1 MAAAGAAGTDGGPR
15 RWRGRI
21 GRFGNFG
28 PRPPLTSALTAIYW
42 YRSSGAIDF
51 AIDSTAKRG
60 NLVSRVETQA
70 VRRPTIK
77 DVARAAGVSPST
89 VSHVLNNSRRVS
101 SDLADRVRA
110 AAATL
115 EYQPN
120 AMARSLRLQ
129 TTATLGLVLPDS
141 TNPFFAEVAQAA
153 EETGFRHGY
162 SVIIGNAR
170 GDLAV
175 ELVQIAALTSRQ
187 VDGLILIASTIKATH
202 ANDLV
207 GRGMPLVIVD
217 RKMPGVAA
225 DVVVSD
231 HFDGALQAT
240 AHLLSLGHER
250 IGYIGGPPDLM
261 PSLDR
266 QRGFETALV
275 RAGLQ
280 PDPALIRQGDFHAE
294 SGYHGALDLMR
305 LPEPPSAIFT
315 ANDMMAM
322 GALRAL
328 REVKRRVPDDV
339 SIVGF
344 DDIYIARLLAPPLTT
359 VAQPVRRLG
368 EVAVERLLARLEGQA
383 AERPAEIVLPT
394 RLVARESTARRS
406 GA

>member
-1 MAAAGAAGTDGGPR
+1 M
-15 RWRGRI
+15 
-21 GRFGNFG
+21 
-28 PRPPLTSALTAIYW
+28 
-42 YRSSGAIDF
+42 
-51 AIDSTAKRG
+51 
-60 NLVSRVETQA
+60 SRVEPTPA
-70 VRRPTIK
+70 RRSTIK

-89 VSHVLNNSRRVS
+89 VSHVLNSSRRVS
-101 SDLADRVRA
+101 QDLAERVRS

-162 SVIIGNAR
+162 SVIVGNAR

-187 VDGLILIASTIKATH
+187 VDGLILIASTIKASH
-202 ANDLV
+202 ANEVV
-207 GRGMPLVIVD
+207 GRGVPLVIVD
-217 RKMPGVAA
+217 RKMPGVEA
-225 DVVVSD
+225 DVVLSD

-240 AHLLSLGHER
+240 AHLLSLQHER
-250 IGYIGGPPDLM
+250 IGYIGGPPELI

-266 QRGFETALV
+266 QRGYETALR

-280 PDPALIRQGDFHAE
+280 PDPALICQGDFQAE
-294 SGYHGALDLMR
+294 TGYRGARDLMR
-305 LPEPPSAIFT
+305 LGDPPTAIFT
-315 ANDMMAM
+315 ANDMMAI

-328 REVKRRVPDDV
+328 RETHRRVPEDV

-344 DDIYIARLLAPPLTT
+344 DDIFIARLLSPALTS

-368 EVAVERLLARLEGQA
+368 EVAVERLIARIEGRA
-383 AERPAEIVLPT
+383 GDRPAEVILPT
-394 RLVARESTARRS
+394 RLIPRESSAMRR